1 MVLWYCSAFL
11 EKSHH
16 SNYENPIQVS
26 KFKWRHILCLVST
39 FLGKFKLNHLYGF
52 LTTLY
57 LILQDRRLREEIS
70 IKMAERYDCT
80 DCKES
85 LYGQKYILKE
95 ENPYCIKCYEAL
107 YSNNCELCKVLIGC
121 TSKVK
126 TFIHSFFI
134 QGFQLLV
141 LFSLHTVF

>member
-1 MVLWYCSAFL
+1 MGT
-11 EKSHH
+11 H
-16 SNYENPIQVS
+16 
-26 KFKWRHILCLVST
+26 LVSRVHI
-39 FLGKFKLNHLYGF
+39 LGKFKLNHLYGF

-141 LFSLHTVF
+141 LFSLHTVFQSHVLVFKGDVLLDIYG